1 MKVRGDYVGV
11 GCTEDG
17 FSLGLANGS
26 RVDAGNLEE
35 RILLLEWENSDL
47 QRLVCEL
54 LKKNHELRMGR
65 WDLVSDHAAQ

>member
-1 MKVRGDYVGV
+1 MKFRGDYVGV
-11 GCTEDG
+11 GRTEDG

-35 RILLLEWENSDL
+35 RILLLERENIDL

>member
-1 MKVRGDYVGV
+1 MSGV
-11 GCTEDG
+11 GCAEDG
-17 FSLGLANGS
+17 FTLEPANGS
-26 RVDAGNLEE
+26 SVDTANLEE
-35 RILLLEWENSDL
+35 RISLLERENIDL